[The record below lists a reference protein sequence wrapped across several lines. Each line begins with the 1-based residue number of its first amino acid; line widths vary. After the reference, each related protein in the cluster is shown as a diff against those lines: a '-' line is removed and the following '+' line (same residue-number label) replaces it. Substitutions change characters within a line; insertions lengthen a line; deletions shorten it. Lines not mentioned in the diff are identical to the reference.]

1 MEKNKKIGI
10 IVGVLIAS
18 ILVVALGVY
27 FFYNNGMKAVGKN
40 ETVEF
45 TVKAGDNKIEI
56 ISKLADAGIIKN
68 KYAALIYV
76 FTHSSKNLQAG
87 KYSLSKNWDA
97 KKIIDNIA
105 DGKIINPT
113 PIVKITFVEGKRFNE
128 YAEQIA
134 ENFNM
139 DYDEIISKTSDENF
153 LKELPDKYWFITD
166 EILSDKLYYPLEGY
180 VFPDTYEFFANASI
194 EYIMYTMLNQ
204 MEVKLEPY
212 KEQIENS
219 KFSAHEYLTMA
230 SIVEKEAV
238 KSADRKTVSQVIYK
252 RLDQNMNLGMDVT
265 TYYGVKKDL
274 QEALYDVDLKDDNP
288 YNTRNENLIG
298 LPAGAIC
305 SPSLDSIDA
314 VLNPSNTDYLYFVA
328 DVKTGKVYF
337 ASTFEEFLKFK
348 NELM

>member
-18 ILVVALGVY
+18 ILVVTLGVY
-27 FFYNNGMKAVGKN
+27 FFYSNGMKAVGKN

-76 FTHSSKNLQAG
+76 FTHSTKNLQAG

-252 RLDQNMNLGMDVT
+252 D
-265 TYYGVKKDL
+265 
-274 QEALYDVDLKDDNP
+274 
-288 YNTRNENLIG
+288 
-298 LPAGAIC
+298 
-305 SPSLDSIDA
+305 
-314 VLNPSNTDYLYFVA
+314 
-328 DVKTGKVYF
+328 
-337 ASTFEEFLKFK
+337 
-348 NELM
+348 